1 MKKCL
6 AILMAVMMMLSM
18 VACVGGQNN
27 AGGDNAT
34 NNAGNN
40 AGNSAEN
47 SAGKDNAASDAGN
60 AQQQVQPDET
70 KTYSVGIVQLMEH
83 IALDQATQGF
93 QDALTEK
100 LGDKVEFDVQLAG
113 GEATNCTPIVT
124 KFVNDK
130 VDLIMANATPAVIA
144 AKEATSTIPIVGT
157 SVTDYV
163 AEEASI
169 VASNEAPG
177 ANVTGY
183 SDLSD
188 IAAHVELTQKLCPDA
203 KTVAIIYCSGEP
215 NSVIQGAQAEELYT
229 AAGYQTVTL
238 TASDVSTISTV
249 VTSACQQADVIY
261 IPTDNLFAE
270 NMEAVKNIAEP
281 AKIPVITGEGGMAN
295 AGGTASVAI
304 DYYTLG
310 YRAGEMAY
318 SIMVEGA
325 DPATTPIGFMTADD
339 MELVINQENVAAIG
353 LELPADMK

>member
-1 MKKCL
+1 MKRAL
-6 AILMAVMMMLSM
+6 ALIITAAMLLGLC
-18 VACVGGQNN
+18 ACGTSTPANE
-27 AGGDNAT
+27 DP
-34 NNAGNN
+34 
-40 AGNSAEN
+40 AE
-47 SAGKDNAASDAGN
+47 K
-60 AQQQVQPDET
+60 V
-70 KTYSVGIVQLMEH
+70 YSVGIVQLMQH
-83 IALDQATQGF
+83 VALDQATQGF
-93 QDALTEK
+93 QDALKEK
-100 LGDKVEFDVQLAG
+100 LGDKVTFDVQLAS
-113 GEATNCTPIVT
+113 GEPTNCTTIVT
-124 KFVNDK
+124 KFVNDG
-130 VDLIMANATPAVIA
+130 VDLIMGNATPAVIA
-144 AKEATSTIPIVGT
+144 AKEATNTIPIVGT

-177 ANVTGY
+177 GNVTGY

-188 IAAHVELTQKLCPDA
+188 IAAHVDLTQKLCPDA
-203 KTVAIIYCSGEP
+203 KTVAILYCSAEP

-229 AAGYQTVTL
+229 AAGLQTVTL
-238 TASDVSTISTV
+238 TASDITTLASV
-249 VTSACQQADVIY
+249 VTSACEQADVIY

-310 YRAGEMAY
+310 YRAGEMAH

-339 MELVINQENVAAIG
+339 MELIINEENVAAIG
-353 LELPADMK
+353 LTIPDDLK